1 MLINNETWQAV
12 RPLPKNHLIA
22 LYLHDV
28 ERTGFDKTLTV
39 IESCNRQEPA
49 IFLEITSETV
59 FNEARYLLFDRI
71 NIFLRDAFGRAT
83 DPKIDGYYFK
93 RVYF

>member
-1 MLINNETWQAV
+1 MSFKFSEFLKKKPIKRPGIVAV
-12 RPLPKNHLIA
+12 VG
-22 LYLHDV
+22 D
-28 ERTGFDKTLTV
+28 FDP
-39 IESCNRQEPA
+39 PA
-49 IFLEITSETV
+49 IGHETV

-83 DPKIDGYYFK
+83 DPKIDDYYFK